1 MKLCMVICM
10 LMVKACFAQEW
21 QAEIMGGVSGYS
33 GDLTQSFFSY
43 KTLGPS
49 VNVNMKYQ
57 LPNKIFV
64 LRAGISYGHIS
75 ADDKNNKER
84 SLIARNLN
92 FKSNIIEGSLCVEVN
107 LFDPD
112 KFEGIPYLFGGV
124 GVFYLNPYTFDKNNN
139 KTFLRPLGT
148 EGQGLEEY
156 PDRRM
161 ISMPQLC
168 IPFGGGWKLRLNEK
182 YDVIYEVGIRY
193 LFTDYLDDVSTNY
206 VDPQTLLQERGQKAA
221 ELAYRQ
227 ATMLPSIKG
236 VKRGNPESKDWYYMT
251 GIKLVMKLGKQ

>member
-1 MKLCMVICM
+1 
-10 LMVKACFAQEW
+10 
-21 QAEIMGGVSGYS
+21 
-33 GDLTQSFFSY
+33 
-43 KTLGPS
+43 
-49 VNVNMKYQ
+49 MKYQ
-57 LPNKIFV
+57 LPNNLFV
-64 LRAGISYGHIS
+64 LRGGGVYGRIS
-75 ADDKNNKER
+75 ANDKNNKER
-84 SLIARNLN
+84 SLVARNLN
-92 FKSNIIEGSLCVEVN
+92 FKSDIIEGSLCVEIN

-112 KFEGIPYLFGGV
+112 RFEGIPYLFAGV
-124 GVFYLNPYTFDKNNN
+124 GVFYFNPYTYDKNNN

-148 EGQGLEEY
+148 EGQGLDEY

-161 ISMPQLC
+161 ISMPQFC

-206 VDPQTLLQERGQKAA
+206 VDPQTLLLERGRKEV

-227 ATMLPSIKG
+227 STMLPIIEG